1 MTSSFC
7 SLGPRVI
14 RMETMPLDCGECVA
28 VIELAEAA
36 QRPWCKALK
45 RVLADTEGLEAAQLR
60 VDGRFVYI
68 IGVDPAQRGLNQRI
82 TGSLAAAAAR
92 AGAPRANRG
101 RRAQGSDWT
110 APQVQPA

>member
-1 MTSSFC
+1 MTTSILSA
-7 SLGPRVI
+7 GPRVI

-36 QRPWCKALK
+36 PRPWCKALK
-45 RVLADTEGLEAAQLR
+45 RVLADTDGLEAAQLR

-82 TGSLAAAAAR
+82 SGSLAAAAAR
-92 AGAPRANRG
+92 AGAQPASRGPRA
-101 RRAQGSDWT
+101 RAAGWAAT
-110 APQVQPA
+110 QVQPA